1 MTKFRNFKD
10 VFIIPW
16 YPGCISSNQRFLYDF
31 AKKKINLKFYL
42 KMKKMLVDNKIGTIL
57 WSWINEFDVRSNEV
71 VLVFENLR
79 LTVSN
84 KRRTWPLETLPLHK
98 YTIGLS
104 IELDHEKRET
114 SFSPPSHEVV
124 VTGKPRYL
132 LKGFWLLNF
141 HKKIKKNHFDT
152 KTWIFN
158 QQFKF

>member
-1 MTKFRNFKD
+1 M
-10 VFIIPW
+10 IPW
-16 YPGCISSNQRFLYDF
+16 LHFVKSAVLVWFRKENKSEILFEEE
-31 AKKKINLKFYL
+31 
-42 KMKKMLVDNKIGTIL
+42 KKMFVDNEIGTIL

-132 LKGFWLLNF
+132 LKGFCYKIFIKKW
-141 HKKIKKNHFDT
+141 KKITLIRKL
-152 KTWIFN
+152 
-158 QQFKF
+158 